1 MSKVCSKCNINKNII
16 EFYKNRA
23 QCKDCMNKKRRE
35 KYKNNIEYREKCLKQ
50 GRIRK
55 RKISNIRKNKKLEY
69 QMFIGID
76 NKKCK
81 YCNVIKHKEKFR
93 HNRLKCKDCERDDP
107 KEKFK
112 RYVRTR
118 IYNCLKRNK
127 NKRSV
132 DYLGCSNEEYFNYIM
147 SYNKDFT
154 IENYGK
160 IWHIDHVIPISKF
173 DMSNNN
179 DTKLAF
185 NWRNTMP
192 LYYKDN
198 LRKNNK
204 IDTRQIR
211 IHLEYLNEY
220 HKNNNIILPK
230 EFNDIL
236 AKHLDAGNPLE
247 PQTTTPILET
257 ELEELG

>member
-16 EFYKNRA
+16 EFYKNRV
-23 QCKDCMNKKRRE
+23 QCKVCINNKRRE
-35 KYKNNIEYREKCLKQ
+35 KYKNNNQYREKCIKLATEFKIEKQ
-50 GRIRK
+50 NAKYEKYIK
-55 RKISNIRKNKKLEY
+55 E
-69 QMFIGID
+69 IGIG

-81 YCNVIKHKEKFR
+81 YCHIIKEISKFR
-93 HNRLKCKDCERDDP
+93 HNRLKCKDCERDNL

-147 SYNKDFT
+147 TYNKDYT

-160 IWHIDHVIPISKF
+160 IWHIDHVIPISTF

-179 DTKLAF
+179 DTKIAF

-211 IHLEYLNEY
+211 THLEYLNEY
-220 HKNNNIILPK
+220 HKNNNIKLPK
-230 EFNDIL
+230 EFNDLL

>member
-1 MSKVCSKCNINKNII
+1 MSKKCNNCNEIK
-16 EFYKNRA
+16 EEAQFYKNRA
-23 QCKDCMNKKRRE
+23 QCRTCMNNKRRE
-35 KYKNNIEYREKCLKQ
+35 KYKNNKKYRDNCIAKATEYKKIKIRIKNEKYIK
-50 GRIRK
+50 
-55 RKISNIRKNKKLEY
+55 E
-69 QMFIGID
+69 IGIS

-81 YCNVIKHKEKFR
+81 YCNMIKNKSLFR
-93 HNRLKCKDCERDDP
+93 HNRLKCKDCEREDP

-147 SYNKDFT
+147 SYNTDYT

-173 DMSNNN
+173 DMSKDA
-179 DTKLAF
+179 DTKIAF

-192 LYYKDN
+192 LCKEQN
-198 LRKNNK
+198 LRKNNN
-204 IDTRQIR
+204 IDTRQINE
-211 IHLEYLNEY
+211 HLLHLNKY
-220 HKNNNIILPK
+220 HQYKNSEIPDIFTNI
-230 EFNDIL
+230 F
-236 AKHLDAGNPLE
+236 AKYLDAGNSLE
-247 PQTTTPILET
+247 PKTTTPILET
-257 ELEELG
+257 EPEELG